1 MTSLARAVGI
11 TWTAD
16 AARYVPTRRADLC
29 CAIALALLALTGL
42 TLHVADGYHAA
53 FHGVNGLA
61 PLLPRWLWQ
70 GLTMLGDERA
80 AIALALLLARRH
92 PHILF
97 TVLVAALLATL
108 ANRGIKLGADQL
120 RPPAVLPAD
129 SFHLLGPAN
138 RRLSFPSGHTVTA
151 FVFFGV
157 LAYHFRRWRPP
168 LLAAASTAGLS
179 RVTVGVHWPI
189 DVIAGAIIGLASAWA
204 AVHLARRLRW
214 GANPYVHF
222 GIVGLGSVAC
232 VLLLADDSG
241 YESSLWIRLPIA
253 AAGIGAVAWSY
264 VVVPRRESR
273 QRRASRE
280 AGPP

>member
-1 MTSLARAVGI
+1 
-11 TWTAD
+11 
-16 AARYVPTRRADLC
+16 
-29 CAIALALLALTGL
+29 
-42 TLHVADGYHAA
+42 
-53 FHGVNGLA
+53 
-61 PLLPRWLWQ
+61 
-70 GLTMLGDERA
+70 
-80 AIALALLLARRH
+80 
-92 PHILF
+92 
-97 TVLVAALLATL
+97 
-108 ANRGIKLGADQL
+108 
-120 RPPAVLPAD
+120 VLPAD
-129 SFHLLGPAN
+129 SFNLLGPAN

-157 LAYHFRRWRPP
+157 LAYHFRRWRLP

-273 QRRASRE
+273 LRPASRE
-280 AGPP
+280 AGSP